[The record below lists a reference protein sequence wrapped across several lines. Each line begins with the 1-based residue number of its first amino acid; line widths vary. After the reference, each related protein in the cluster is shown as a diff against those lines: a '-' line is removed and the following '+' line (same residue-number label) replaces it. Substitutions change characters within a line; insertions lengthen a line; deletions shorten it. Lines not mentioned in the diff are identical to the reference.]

1 MFKYLMGLLSLALL
15 SLAQAEDKPAYWE
28 LGLGFTGIAF
38 PDYLGSKER
47 NYWLLPFPYFVY
59 RSEHLEVDRDAV
71 TGELFDSPRWELDI
85 SLSGS
90 LPVSSDDNDLR
101 RGMPDLDPILEIGP
115 VLKYQLYALSA
126 NKGRF
131 LLELPIRAAIASDF
145 TRIEDV
151 GWQSNPRLRYE
162 QERFGTNSNWSLDV
176 TLGPL
181 YGTGRYHDYF
191 YSVDSR
197 FATPNRPAFEADG
210 GFGGWRFAVGFS
222 RRVGDLWYGGFVRY
236 FDLSS
241 TEFADSPLVE
251 THHTVVGGFAIAWIL
266 AQSDR
271 RNPR

>member
-1 MFKYLMGLLSLALL
+1 MTKTLMGLLMLVLISP
-15 SLAQAEDKPAYWE
+15 AQAEDKPAYWE

-59 RSEHLEVDRDAV
+59 RSEHLEVDRDAI
-71 TGELFDSPRWELDI
+71 TRELFDSPRWELDI
-85 SLSGS
+85 NLSGS

-115 VLKYQLYALSA
+115 VLKYQLHRLPA

-145 TRIEDV
+145 TKIEYV
-151 GWQSNPRLRYE
+151 GWRSNPRLRYE
-162 QERFGTNSNWSLDV
+162 QERSGTNSNWILDV

-181 YGTGRYHDYF
+181 FGTARYYDYF
-191 YSVDSR
+191 YSVDPQFVTS
-197 FATPNRPAFEADG
+197 TRPAFEADG

-236 FDLSS
+236 FDISAA
-241 TEFADSPLVE
+241 EFADSPLVE
-251 THHTVVGGFAIAWIL
+251 TQHTLVGGFAIAWIL
-266 AQSDR
+266 KQSDR